1 MNNTDFGK
9 TMERW
14 KNMELLN
21 LPQQKEGII

>member
-1 MNNTDFGK
+1 MNNTVFRK

-14 KNMELLN
+14 ENMELLN